1 MPILINKIPNFDPNQ
16 DLNKNRGLD
25 IHHHLLVEEII
36 NFRHC
41 YCFQHLVNQIHQKS
55 LFLLLIYNLLLFNS
69 ILTIHVKVLIEIL
82 IIVIIN
88 YRSRT

>member
-1 MPILINKIPNFDPNQ
+1 MLILINKIPNFDPNQ
-16 DLNKNRGLD
+16 DLNKNQGLD
-25 IHHHLLVEEII
+25 NHHHLLVEEII
-36 NFRHC
+36 DFHHC
-41 YCFQHLVNQIHQKS
+41 YCFQYLVNQIHQKS
-55 LFLLLIYNLLLFNS
+55 LFVLLIYNLLVFNS